1 MTDHENFEFDSTAMA
16 VEQDAQEQ
24 QNAVLKVEEAKAAA
38 KRSEGLAVLKRQRA
52 QQLMENADLATYKAA
67 MALKI
72 AELAQIAES
81 TDSVGLLLQDK

>member
-1 MTDHENFEFDSTAMA
+1 MNLTLAVMA
-16 VEQDAQEQ
+16 AEQDAEEQ

-38 KRSEGLAVLKRQRA
+38 NRSEGLAVLKRQRA
-52 QQLMENADLATYKAA
+52 QQLMENADLASYKAA

-81 TDSVGLLLQDK
+81 TDNADLLLPVG